1 MATVWLSLRTDIR
14 RRWRTLLSLAL
25 LLGLIGGVVLTAAAG
40 ARRTDTAYPRL
51 LSWANATQVDF
62 IPAVGDYPADY
73 YAALA
78 KLPQVAELS
87 TEVLYQVV
95 LPTTTHPDNNQVAAV
110 SSPDH
115 RAGVATDTVKVLHG
129 RRFDPRTPG
138 QAMIDSRLAA
148 LEHVGPGGTLRLVG
162 VPNDP
167 KTGSPDF
174 ARRVPMSFRVTAVVV
189 FDTQIVQTGGGSGN
203 GGGAEPTALL
213 SSFPATGAASTMA
226 FGTEAQI
233 RLRPGAS
240 VASLTRAAASL
251 AKRYP
256 DTGGEII
263 TISQAT
269 QVAATKQAI
278 RPQAIALAAFA
289 ALAGLI
295 ALAVTGQLL
304 SRQLA
309 LDSAEF
315 PVLRAIG
322 ATSASLVALSLA
334 RLAIVTVAGGVLAI
348 AVAVAASPLMPIGP
362 ARLAEP
368 HPGIEVNLA
377 ILAPGFAA
385 IALLPLALLAGAA
398 WRAARAAGGPLGV
411 AEPAQ
416 PARRSRIGGTLTRI
430 GSVTGGIG
438 VAMAFEPGRGRT
450 AVPVRSAL
458 AGSVIA
464 VAALAAAA
472 VFGTSLVALV
482 STPHAYGQNWDTQLD
497 LGFGGGPGAFGAQ
510 VIAAER
516 AVTGYAAGNYGQLMI
531 DGQVVPAIGLDQP
544 PGAATDQRGG
554 YLTMLAGRAPAT
566 PGEIALGA
574 QTLRAIHAHVGQTIP
589 VTVEQVA
596 GDLPAVRR
604 DMRITGVAVL
614 PAFGRGSFSPTG
626 LGTGAV
632 TTASLLSVPSVPDA
646 TTLCHTKA
654 TCYNFFLLRLRP
666 GTDPAAAAA
675 ALTRSVT
682 RAGCP
687 VGSCAVTA
695 DQRPGDIKDYAG
707 VRDTPLVLA
716 AVLIVFAIGTLA
728 HVLLTGVRRR
738 RQDLALLK
746 TLGFVRGQVLG
757 VVAWESTA
765 FAGLALLIGL
775 PLGILAGRAA
785 WGSFA
790 DAAGAPSLVT
800 VPLPAVLL
808 AIPATLLIANLI
820 AAWPGR
826 TAARLRPALVLHEE

>member
-1 MATVWLSLRTDIR
+1 MATLRLALRADLR
-14 RRWRTLLSLAL
+14 RRWRALLSLAL

-40 ARRTDTAYPRL
+40 AWRTDTAYPRL
-51 LSWANATQVDF
+51 LSWANASQVDLL
-62 IPAVGDYPADY
+62 PAATGYPADY

-78 KLPQVAELS
+78 KLPQVAQLS
-87 TEVLYQVV
+87 TAVLYQVV
-95 LPTTTHPDNNQVAAV
+95 LPTARHAENNQVTAM

-115 RAGVATDTVKVLHG
+115 AAGVATDKVKVLQG
-129 RRFDPRTPG
+129 RPFDPAAPG
-138 QAMIDSRLAA
+138 QAMIDSQLAA
-148 LEHVGPGGTLRLVG
+148 LEHVGPGGTLRLLG

-167 KTGSPDF
+167 KTGTPDF

-189 FDTQIVQTGGGSGN
+189 FDTQVVPIGGGSGSGN
-203 GGGAEPTALL
+203 IEPTALV
-213 SSFPATGAASTMA
+213 SSFPVPGAARTMSY
-226 FGTEAQI
+226 GNEAEI
-233 RLRPGAS
+233 RLRPGAT
-240 VASLTRAAASL
+240 VDSLSRAATVL

-256 DTGGEII
+256 DTSGQILI
-263 TISQAT
+263 ISQAT
-269 QVAATKQAI
+269 QVAATQQAI

-295 ALAVTGQLL
+295 ALAVIGQLL

-322 ATSASLVALSLA
+322 ATRASLVALSLA
-334 RLAIVTVAGGVLAI
+334 RLAVVTLAGGVI
-348 AVAVAASPLMPIGP
+348 AVAVAIAASPLMPVGP

-368 HPGIEVNLA
+368 HPGVEVNLV
-377 ILAPGFAA
+377 ILAAGFAA
-385 IALLPLALLAGAA
+385 VALLPLALLAGAA

-416 PARRSRIGGTLTRI
+416 PARRSRIGGTLTRA
-430 GSVTGGIG
+430 GSVTGGVG

-458 AGSVIA
+458 TGSVIA
-464 VAALAAAA
+464 VAALTAAA

-482 STPHAYGQNWDTQLD
+482 STPHDYGQNWDGQLD
-497 LGFGGGPGAFGAQ
+497 LEFGGAPGAFGAR

-516 AVTGYAAGNYGQLMI
+516 AVTGYASGNYGQFVI

-544 PGAATDQRGG
+544 AAGG
-554 YLTMLAGRAPAT
+554 YLTMLAGRAPAA

-574 QTLRAIHAHVGQTIP
+574 QTLRAIHARVGQTIP
-589 VTVEQVA
+589 VTVQQLA
-596 GDLPAVRR
+596 ANDPSVRR

-614 PAFGRGSFSPTG
+614 PAFGRGTFTPTG

-632 TTASLLSVPSVPDA
+632 TTALLLSVLSVPDA
-646 TTLCHTKA
+646 TTACYTKTA
-654 TCYNFFLLRLRP
+654 TCYNFFLVRLRP
-666 GTDPAAAAA
+666 GSDAAAAA
-675 ALTRSVT
+675 ATLINSVT

-687 VGSCAVTA
+687 QGSCAVTA
-695 DQRPGDIKDYAG
+695 DQRPSDIKDYAS

-716 AVLIVFAIGTLA
+716 AVLIAFAIGTLA

-738 RQDLALLK
+738 RRDLALLK
-746 TLGFVRGQVLG
+746 TLGFARSQVLG
-757 VVAWESTA
+757 VVAWEASA
-765 FAGLALLIGL
+765 FAVVALLIGL
-775 PLGILAGRAA
+775 PLGILAGRWA
-785 WGSFA
+785 WAYFA
-790 DAAGAPSLVT
+790 GAAGAPAQAA

-808 AIPATLLIANLI
+808 AIPVTLLIANLV
-820 AAWPGR
+820 AVWPGWA
-826 TAARLRPALVLHEE
+826 AARLRPVLALRAE